1 MSSKNKNTEQG
12 KSKFISS
19 FLALG
24 ILFILG
30 GFFLLVLLL
39 KKASIAEHL
48 LPSGLLLFLGAL
60 GFYLSM
66 SGTVKKSVITLGLF
80 FTLTGALVLFIDV
93 GIIPFGMNLLW
104 PVILINAGLSLI
116 FSFIVVHQKIKFSY
130 VILAIFSLI
139 LGFIFL
145 LFSLDIIVAP
155 LINLVSQWWPVFF
168 IIAGMGLI
176 LLFYIKK
183 QKIIKLDDID
193 DEESEDLFCGKER

>member
-39 KKASIAEHL
+39 KKASIADHL

-66 SGTVKKSVITLGLF
+66 SGITKSSAAPTVIRS
-80 FTLTGALVLFIDV
+80 
-93 GIIPFGMNLLW
+93 
-104 PVILINAGLSLI
+104 
-116 FSFIVVHQKIKFSY
+116 
-130 VILAIFSLI
+130 AIFS
-139 LGFIFL
+139 
-145 LFSLDIIVAP
+145 P
-155 LINLVSQWWPVFF
+155 LSISSM
-168 IIAGMGLI
+168 AAT
-176 LLFYIKK
+176 
-183 QKIIKLDDID
+183 
-193 DEESEDLFCGKER
+193 

>member
-1 MSSKNKNTEQG
+1 
-12 KSKFISS
+12 
-19 FLALG
+19 
-24 ILFILG
+24 
-30 GFFLLVLLL
+30 
-39 KKASIAEHL
+39 
-48 LPSGLLLFLGAL
+48 
-60 GFYLSM
+60 M

-80 FTLTGALVLFIDV
+80 FTLTGALVLVIDV

>member
-39 KKASIAEHL
+39 KKASIADHL

-93 GIIPFGMNLLW
+93 GIIPFVMNLLW